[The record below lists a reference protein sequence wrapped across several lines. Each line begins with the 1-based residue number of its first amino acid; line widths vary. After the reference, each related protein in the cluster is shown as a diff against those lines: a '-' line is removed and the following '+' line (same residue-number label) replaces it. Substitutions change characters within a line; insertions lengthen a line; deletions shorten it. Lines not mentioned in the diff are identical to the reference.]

1 MKRNA
6 TTQES
11 GSEDGCTR
19 RRSRITA
26 LLASFLAVA
35 CATET
40 PPERTG
46 ETGPAARP
54 NYTIRL
60 DSESSDPAQFQLV
73 EDDDGIRVQTGPA
86 GIAYRA
92 VRPIPPG
99 SSGPSARRGRRLRPA
114 PPAFDSSAA
123 PRSLN
128 WKAGS
133 TSRPTPPRFG

>member
-60 DSESSDPAQFQLV
+60 DSESSDPGPKSGKIEVADWPECPSQAAGNCVVFQATEGHSLTREV
-73 EDDDGIRVQTGPA
+73 D
-86 GIAYRA
+86 
-92 VRPIPPG
+92 
-99 SSGPSARRGRRLRPA
+99 L
-114 PPAFDSSAA
+114 FDID
-123 PRSLN
+123 
-128 WKAGS
+128 
-133 TSRPTPPRFG
+133 TQ